1 MLATKVICPHCAK
14 HLKTSKPLTVGHR
27 VLCSRCGRSF
37 AVRPDMANGT
47 PRSAAVAEKP
57 ARIVADSL
65 RESER
70 TRGAS
75 APQSTPDVKPVS
87 SPAANRQMLWIGIV
101 LGGLLLLMSATVG
114 LALFFATRKAPQDV
128 PAEAAMSPR
137 DEADVQTSDSPSPDN
152 LRLRP
157 PNRDGNVL

>member
-47 PRSAAVAEKP
+47 PRSAAVTEKP
-57 ARIVADSL
+57 A
-65 RESER
+65 R

-87 SPAANRQMLWIGIV
+87 SPAANRPMLWIGVV

-114 LALFFATRKAPQDV
+114 LALF
-128 PAEAAMSPR
+128 
-137 DEADVQTSDSPSPDN
+137 
-152 LRLRP
+152 
-157 PNRDGNVL
+157 